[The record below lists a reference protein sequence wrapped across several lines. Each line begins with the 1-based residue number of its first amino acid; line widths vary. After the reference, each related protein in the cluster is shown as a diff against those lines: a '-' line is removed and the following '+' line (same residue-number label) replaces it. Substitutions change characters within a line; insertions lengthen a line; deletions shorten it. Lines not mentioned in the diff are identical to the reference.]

1 MIRLRQV
8 LSGLLAMAFLL
19 IANPSQTDLVDQGSS
34 VLDTD
39 TGLEWLKM
47 EETTGLSAYE
57 IAIEGVGGFYDDGW
71 VHGTVDQIETLFIN
85 AGIPTPFDGTQSP
98 AGFDGANLLITLL
111 GSTGS
116 FGNSVFI
123 QAFSG
128 PVPLSPGFPLFTP
141 VVITSNT
148 PTGQVGGAD
157 SPGFGVPSTVQNDTI
172 GNYLV
177 REAVAPIDIDIKPGS
192 YPNSINP
199 RSKGKI
205 PVAILS
211 TMDFDAPADVDVESL
226 TFGPTG
232 EEQSLAFCN
241 ESPEDVND
249 DGIEDLV
256 CHFYTQAAGFECGDA
271 EGFIKGHTVDGT
283 HVEGLDSVR
292 IVPSACR

>member
-1 MIRLRQV
+1 MISLRKM

-19 IANPSQTDLVDQGSS
+19 IANPSQADLIDQGSS

-47 EETTGLSAYE
+47 AETTGLSAYE
-57 IAIEGVGGFYDDGW
+57 IAIDGVGGFYADGW

-85 AGIPTPFDGTQSP
+85 AGIPLPFNGTQSP
-98 AGFDGANLLITLL
+98 GGFDGANRLITLL

-116 FGNSVFI
+116 FGDSVFI

-141 VVITSNT
+141 VVITSLGTN
-148 PTGQVGGAD
+148 GGAD
-157 SPGFGVPSTVQNDTI
+157 SPGPSVPSTVQNVTF

-177 REAVAPIDIDIKPGS
+177 REPVAPIDIDIDIKPGS
-192 YPNSINP
+192 DPNSINP

-205 PVAILS
+205 PVAIFS
-211 TMDFDAPADVDVESL
+211 TMDFYAPAEVDVESL

-232 EEQSLAFCN
+232 EEESLAFCN
-241 ESPEDVND
+241 DSPEDVND
-249 DGIEDLV
+249 DGYDDLV
-256 CHFYTQAAGFECGDA
+256 CHFYTQGTGFQCGN
-271 EGFIKGHTVDGT
+271 EQGILRGQTVDEIPI
-283 HVEGLDSVR
+283 EGSDSVR
-292 IVPSACR
+292 IVPSACKD